1 MLKKVL
7 FVLALFWGG
16 LIAFF
21 CLIKSSDV
29 PQVSI
34 PNLDK
39 VVHAFFYFVFTT
51 LWVLFFKKHIG
62 AAGISKL
69 LVISFVFS
77 FFFGILIEILQELFT
92 ATRHADA
99 LDVLANLSGA
109 TLSVFVIMLLNKYN
123 KLDKI

>member
-7 FVLALFWGG
+7 FFLALFWGG

-39 VVHAFFYFVFTT
+39 LVHAFFYFVFTI
-51 LWVLFFKKHIG
+51 LWFLFFKKHIG
-62 AAGISKL
+62 ATGIFKA

-77 FFFGILIEILQELFT
+77 FLFGVSIEILQELFT
-92 ATRHADA
+92 ATRHADV

-109 TLSVFVIMLLNKYN
+109 TLSVFVIMLLIKFN